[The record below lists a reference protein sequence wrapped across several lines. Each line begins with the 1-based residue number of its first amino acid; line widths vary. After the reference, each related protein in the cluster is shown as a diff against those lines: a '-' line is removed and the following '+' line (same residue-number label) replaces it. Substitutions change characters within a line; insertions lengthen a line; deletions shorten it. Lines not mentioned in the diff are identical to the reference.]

1 MPPKMPLDN
10 VPSLAPNPELLR
22 KDPMGELFGPGS
34 NTTLIGD
41 AGDEVPEEVRALFSQ
56 YGLSKHSFQCM
67 LKELPEGS
75 RVGSEGGTADTGAT
89 TAAYIKGWTRSIPS
103 FEYIKNN
110 HGPGTYILAF
120 TWRGAKDDGTGTE
133 AKHEE
138 VVIEISP
145 KAADEHKKFRLN
157 RKIDDASETSSHVR
171 DKIVESELES
181 KMLEGLTGGREQ
193 KPPSEAA
200 KEYITSAMETVKML
214 GIPIGQQ
221 QAKVIEW
228 DKILP
233 AVAPIVLAYL
243 QHQSAMEQRRAEDFN
258 KMLMLMVTQGQ
269 QSNHQMLEMFSRT
282 QTGAGSGNQF
292 IKEFTDMIKGAVDV
306 KTLLNPPAETLGDKI
321 FRVVESVAPQILSIA
336 SQAAQNQ
343 ATLARNP
350 MVGMAKD
357 YVNKN
362 PDFQAIRNNPAE
374 MKKTID
380 RMDEF
385 FGWRQTDTIIEVIG
399 ISRPENCPRDPA
411 KKEPPE
417 LTEDGQVVEE
427 ASRGGPDMPQN
438 APTA

>member
-1 MPPKMPLDN
+1 MI
-10 VPSLAPNPELLR
+10 V
-22 KDPMGELFGPGS
+22 GES
-34 NTTLIGD
+34 
-41 AGDEVPEEVRALFSQ
+41 GDEVPEEVRALFQQ

-75 RVGSEGGTADTGAT
+75 RVGSEGGTADTGSQ

-120 TWRGAKDDGTGTE
+120 SWRGQKDDGTGTE

-145 KAADEHKKFRLN
+145 KAADEHRKFRLN

-171 DKIVESELES
+171 DKVVESELES
-181 KMLEGLTGGREQ
+181 RMLEGLTGISKEQ
-193 KPPSEAA
+193 KPPAEAA

-269 QSNHQMLEMFSRT
+269 NSNHQLLEMFSRV

-306 KTLLNPPAETLGDKI
+306 KQLLNPPAETLGDKI

-336 SQAAQNQ
+336 QQAAQNQ
-343 ATLARNP
+343 AAMARNP

-362 PDFQAIRNNPAE
+362 PDFQALRGNPVE

-380 RMDEF
+380 RMDDF

-399 ISRPENCPRDPA
+399 IQRPENCPRDPA

-417 LTEDGQVVEE
+417 LTEEEQVAEGMN
-427 ASRGGPDMPQN
+427 ADSTGSPQGGPQQQ
-438 APTA
+438 A